1 MEKLKLDINELEKI
15 QGGKKY
21 RTLIGFDKNK
31 PIAILV
37 TISAEIAFNPNSEAQ
52 LSYILS
58 TGPIN
63 LRTYGETDLNPHSVK
78 IYTFDDIRNY
88 SI

>member
-15 QGGKKY
+15 SGGKKY

-37 TISAEIAFNPNSEAQ
+37 TISAEIAFNPNS
-52 LSYILS
+52 
-58 TGPIN
+58 
-63 LRTYGETDLNPHSVK
+63 
-78 IYTFDDIRNY
+78 
-88 SI
+88 